1 MNSVGQSPGAG
12 HWPTALLG
20 TNGKFRKRY
29 VTWSSFHKCSPRARE
44 LLQPQPP
51 ATPTATK
58 SRPLIQAIVVLRVIC
73 RITLSCRNTMR
84 GRNNSANALRSRSH
98 RIPRS
103 GSGCKAP
110 CRRNA
115 TACRPSR
122 SRSP

>member
-51 ATPTATK
+51 ANPATTK

-73 RITLSCRNTMR
+73 RITLSCRNAVREIQAVVNGTK
-84 GRNNSANALRSRSH
+84 S
-98 RIPRS
+98 
-103 GSGCKAP
+103 
-110 CRRNA
+110 RRNHQSHHVGW
-115 TACRPSR
+115 R
-122 SRSP
+122 

>member
-73 RITLSCRNTMR
+73 EVTLLCRNTMR
-84 GRNNSANALRSRSH
+84 ESEINRQ
-98 RIPRS
+98 
-103 GSGCKAP
+103 CY
-110 CRRNA
+110 
-115 TACRPSR
+115 
-122 SRSP
+122 